1 MLHTE
6 EQGKKKT
13 DKEEI
18 DSLSEKDFRVMV
30 NKCDLEYWELKGENA
45 RNVWQG
51 HHKIKEQTNS
61 GE

>member
-1 MLHTE
+1 MRRQLNMLHTE

-30 NKCDLEYWELKGENA
+30 NKCDLEY
-45 RNVWQG
+45 
-51 HHKIKEQTNS
+51 
-61 GE
+61 